1 LTFELELRD
10 EAKAAPR
17 PSGPFPGLPLDASEV
32 EAEFFRLTGIVPD
45 PTLRVSEKLTPASLV
60 QAGRAKAASEKA
72 ADPSPFTPP
81 SRSALVPNGHGDKN
95 SVQLKPKTRQLKN
108 KIVKEYLERGLGGM
122 LCEVDED
129 VKRAYLAI
137 PKDDRPKSDKQKR
150 RFAEEFY
157 SFGQSVDGEAAAIA
171 DVDSEAATRDALPD
185 ASSASALSLA
195 SEIENA
201 ASASAAPKPRS
212 NKTAENGGAKAGST
226 AAKVKSCMP
235 GLEWDVTIS
244 EEDRHLCAT
253 VVFGEEVWEA
263 LQGYSFAPKSSKS
276 FREAV
281 SFELSEQELRVTYT
295 GSSVLELHLPQPVD
309 ATAAAAKLS
318 SKLRKVTVRA
328 PLSAT

>member
-1 LTFELELRD
+1 MFELELRD
-10 EAKAAPR
+10 EAKAVG
-17 PSGPFPGLPLDASEV
+17 PSRLFPGLPLDASEV

-45 PTLRVSEKLTPASLV
+45 PTLRVSDKLTPATLV
-60 QAGRAKAASEKA
+60 QASRAKAASEKA

-81 SRSALVPNGHGDKN
+81 SRSALVSSGQSDKN
-95 SVQLKPKTRQLKN
+95 AVQLKPKTRELKN

-157 SFGQSVDGEAAAIA
+157 SFGENVDEEAAAIA
-171 DVDSEAATRDALPD
+171 DVDSAAAIVRPD
-185 ASSASALSLA
+185 ASEIDSAV
-195 SEIENA
+195 
-201 ASASAAPKPRS
+201 SASAAPKSRS
-212 NKTAENGGAKAGST
+212 DKTAAKDGAKAGST

-244 EEDRHLCAT
+244 EEDRHLSAT

-281 SFELSEQELRVTYT
+281 SFEISEQELRVTYT
-295 GSSVLELHLPQPVD
+295 GSSVLELHLPQSVD